1 MTRILSALVL
11 LPTVLGLIW
20 YFPPVA
26 TLLLCLVVLLLSCHE
41 YEALADRTGLRPLP
55 WLASA
60 ITIAAFFALATRT
73 GVLLPML
80 LAPALVGAAMVMRGQ
95 TTRLSLGETAVTLF
109 PILYLA
115 VPIATIV
122 LIRTEFGPA
131 PLIALIATQVAS
143 DTAQYYAGRTLGR
156 TPLAPAVSPKKTRE
170 GAIGGLVAGAVV
182 LPAFG
187 LWAMPDVS
195 PALLAVL
202 GLVLAVVGILGDL
215 FESLVKR
222 SVDVKDASGLIPGHG
237 GMLDRID
244 ALIFTTPLF
253 YVGLTWLVSGRPP
266 A

>member
-41 YEALADRTGLRPLP
+41 YEALAARTGLQPIP

-60 ITIAAFFALATRT
+60 VTVAAFLLIATRT
-73 GVLLPML
+73 SLL
-80 LAPALVGAAMVMRGQ
+80 LAPLLAPLVAGSLMVVRGR
-95 TTRLSLGETAVTLF
+95 TGRESLAEIAVTLF
-109 PILYLA
+109 PMLYLA
-115 VPIATIV
+115 VPVGTIV
-122 LIRTEFGPA
+122 LIRSEFGA
-131 PLIALIATQVAS
+131 AALITLIATQVAS
-143 DTAQYYAGRTLGR
+143 DTAQYYTGKSVGR

-170 GAIGGLVAGAVV
+170 GALGGLVAGVAI
-182 LPAFG
+182 LPALG
-187 LWAMPDVS
+187 VWALPTVA
-195 PALLAVL
+195 P
-202 GLVLAVVGILGDL
+202 LVLALFGGTIAIVGILGDL
-215 FESLVKR
+215 FESLMKR

-253 YVGLTWLVSGRPP
+253 YVGLTWLVGGGLPS
-266 A
+266 